1 MSSRTNSVIEKPTL
15 KASARTVR
23 LVEPL
28 SRIKKKRAEPR
39 LPMMRMKPMAT
50 MIFMTALGVRHMGH
64 MRLVWKVKQ
73 DSL

>member
-1 MSSRTNSVIEKPTL
+1 MIEKPTR
-15 KASARTVR
+15 KANARTVR

-28 SRIKKKRAEPR
+28 SRIRKNRAEPR

-50 MIFMTALGVRHMGH
+50 MIFMTGLAVRRMEA
-64 MRLVWKVKQ
+64 MCLVGKVKQ

>member
-1 MSSRTNSVIEKPTL
+1 MIEKPTL

-28 SRIKKKRAEPR
+28 SRIRKKRAEPR
-39 LPMMRMKPMAT
+39 LLMMRMKPMAT
-50 MIFMTALGVRHMGH
+50 MIFMTALGVGHMER
-64 MRLVWKVKQ
+64 MRLVWEVKQ

>member
-1 MSSRTNSVIEKPTL
+1 MENPTL

-28 SRIKKKRAEPR
+28 SRIRKKRAEPR

-50 MIFMTALGVRHMGH
+50 MIFMTELAVRHMER
-64 MRLVWKVKQ
+64 MRLVGKVRQ

>member
-1 MSSRTNSVIEKPTL
+1 MENPTL

-28 SRIKKKRAEPR
+28 SRIRKNRAEPR

-50 MIFMTALGVRHMGH
+50 MIFMMGLAVRRMEA